1 MRGLVLVFLLSALSA
16 PSASA
21 CGILEPDEQ
30 RRREREDIELQA
42 NLVKEVAS
50 EAEDVFVGTVAS
62 VDEASRSARIK
73 VQRVVKGAV
82 DQELLLDL
90 SGLDGLVVACWPS
103 REFRNTNVLPQR
115 TYVFYVAG
123 PKLLRAGWTE
133 RGSADISL
141 RRELKLIRKAAGT

>member
-90 SGLDGLVVACWPS
+90 VTPKWEVTSQGIKITTKERVIELLKAQGRVV
-103 REFRNTNVLPQR
+103 
-115 TYVFYVAG
+115 
-123 PKLLRAGWTE
+123 KRAG
-133 RGSADISL
+133 G
-141 RRELKLIRKAAGT
+141 